1 MSKVSDIKKAR
12 RKKRDKTGWTMA
24 EIKENARKEL
34 AEFKKTPKE
43 EPDAL
48 ASGDM
53 NKIFRGEDADD

>member
-1 MSKVSDIKKAR
+1 MSKVSDLKKAR
-12 RKKRDKTGWTMA
+12 RKKRNKTGWTMA

-34 AEFKKTPKE
+34 KEFKSTPRK

-53 NKIFRGEDADD
+53 NKIYSDDDTD